1 MKTLSIVIPNYN
13 NSGYLKKCIDSV
25 LMQSYPLE
33 EIVIYDDR
41 STDNSIEILNEYA
54 KKDPR
59 IRLILAT
66 ENKGVSAAR
75 DIAIRS
81 CKTEYVTTIDADD
94 FFYDKDKLLREME
107 KINHSNVPACAFSQ
121 TVLADEAGN
130 CCGDMTLQ
138 ELQKDFRFRTVTQM
152 IGVYIARDICFPLED
167 YIAVGG
173 YVRDMKL
180 FEDWDLSLKLMSR
193 CPFIFSGGYGT
204 VYRQKDNGLSHVDQK
219 KIVRAKVRAFK
230 QGGKYLKYTLSE
242 RLVFYARTYIYAMIS
257 MIRQK
262 KG

>member
-13 NSGYLKKCIDSV
+13 NSKYLAQCIESV
-25 LMQSYPLE
+25 LGQSYPLE

-41 STDNSIEILNEYA
+41 STDDSVKILQEYA

-66 ENKGVSAAR
+66 ENKGVSVAR
-75 DIAIRS
+75 DTAIRS

-94 FFYDKDKLLREME
+94 FFYDNDKLLREME
-107 KINHSNVPACAFSQ
+107 KINCSDVPACAFSQ

-130 CCGDMTLQ
+130 FCGNMTLID
-138 ELQKDFRFRTVTQM
+138 LQKDFRFRTVTQT
-152 IGVYIARDICFPLED
+152 IGVHVARDICFPLKD

-180 FEDWDLSLKLMSR
+180 FEDWDLSLKLLSR

-204 VYRQKDNGLSHVDQK
+204 VYRQKDTGLSSVNQK
-219 KIVRAKVRAFK
+219 QIVAAKIRAFR
-230 QGGKYLKYTLSE
+230 QGGKFLKYTLSE
-242 RLVFYARTYIYAMIS
+242 RLVFYLRTYLYACIS
-257 MIRQK
+257 ILRK
-262 KG
+262 